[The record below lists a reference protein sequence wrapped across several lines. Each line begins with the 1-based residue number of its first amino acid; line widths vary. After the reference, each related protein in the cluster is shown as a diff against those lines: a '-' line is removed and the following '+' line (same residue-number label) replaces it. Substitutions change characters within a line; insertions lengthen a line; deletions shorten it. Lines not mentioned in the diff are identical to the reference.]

1 MPPTDHKLR
10 AMKEQDDII
19 PATKPEDDVMDVLAE
34 FETGLESLKALYVQR
49 QKLQTRI
56 RDQEEQ
62 CKQREAAVAQRAAEI
77 ERAAQEQ
84 VSRMQELDAAK
95 AALEQREKELAAAR
109 DALK

>member
-1 MPPTDHKLR
+1 MPPTEHKLH
-10 AMKEQDDII
+10 AMKDQDDSII
-19 PATKPEDDVMDVLAE
+19 PATKPEDDVMEVLSE

-84 VSRMQELDAAK
+84 VSRMKELDAAK
-95 AALEQREKELAAAR
+95 AALEQREKE
-109 DALK
+109 